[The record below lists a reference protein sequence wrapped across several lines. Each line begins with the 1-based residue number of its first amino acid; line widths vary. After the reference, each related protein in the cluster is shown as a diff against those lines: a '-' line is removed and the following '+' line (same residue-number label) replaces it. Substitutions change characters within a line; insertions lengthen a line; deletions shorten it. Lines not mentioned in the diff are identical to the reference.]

1 MMFGGCNME
10 SCSRLYI
17 RKIVESILHNLKQK
31 HNSILFVKHYNTLN
45 IKESEIK
52 NALDEREENIVFLYH
67 EFSDKYMQE
76 AFEPFLNWIME
87 LYQNFYGD
95 VPLDEFLEKSN
106 VYFQARS
113 VIKSYIETGECRRD
127 EDLIFVEA
135 EYEFKRFIESIC
147 NILSYISKEHTL
159 FLFLNRLHFAE
170 QSTISL
176 FIQFIKRNNDNIALL
191 SNYNEVYNVPEYIK
205 NEWNKMTNY
214 IEINGM
220 IIDWSLQDGQAS
232 ESEKIEVFDPIP
244 KEINTYVRLINNMVS
259 CVAIKQA
266 NYYLEQIHNTFEV
279 EKITIPLMDKLAYL
293 RLYTLVA
300 LCLNNSA
307 TALMLC
313 DSINNCVKKTSNPK
327 IRFDCAYLSAL
338 VQFKSAQN
346 DLVNKYSQMCFDLT
360 EEIND
365 EKYIFKAK
373 LLDYIIVLK
382 GWNNIYSWDLNLI
395 IDNEFANMAIKY
407 KYYNHL
413 AYIYLFG
420 TCNDI
425 KYFVNGEKGIEE
437 AESFKT
443 GMALAKMLN
452 NESLMIKAWQKNV
465 MMASSYGYFSSVDYF
480 YKKTLEII
488 EGQNNKFE
496 EANTYNGL
504 GYNRIVSEEFATANE
519 YFNKALAILYELD
532 KPDVICETLYNM
544 ATNAILAHEYYTANN
559 LLTIIIDII
568 NALDEHKLRICNLSK
583 VYGFMVLCNYYL
595 GVEYNANLYFSKME
609 RAVSHMLDK
618 PVESSFYLWDD
629 DMFFYFFS
637 AGLLVKNDD
646 IEKAQKHFDRAK
658 IHLFRSVG
666 NLFFAYYQFALAQA
680 DLYEIQG
687 RHKDAV
693 QILNDALD
701 FCVEHGYEFKA
712 EILRAKLEG
721 RPYPHKR
728 IELKLESV
736 TQKQLEAISKR
747 SRIEHE
753 LINKNK
759 GINFLISWQD
769 LLNKDYPSDK
779 ALVQNAMNIIQNSY
793 NIDCALFI
801 EMNNNIPK
809 VSYCSKDLSLQQKD
823 VETIVDFFKE
833 YRKEFVTSRFD
844 KTFDDY
850 DRILNIFKKSSIAS
864 IMCVPTYRDEALLGI
879 MITIVKVHQN
889 LLSNIY
895 FFGNSELII
904 FKFAAM
910 QIVDAVERLNA
921 KIEIKAIN
929 AKLQKSSVT
938 DLLTGLLNRQ
948 GFAKKLED
956 FSDYSTKQNF
966 EEQETTILYIDL
978 DNFKYCNDTF
988 GHDIGDLMLK
998 KLSSLFTEIVGDKGY
1013 CVRYGGDEFIIV
1025 LPDSSIEFGV
1035 DTAKQIYQQIA
1046 ENGYFIQDIANVL
1059 KRPIEIDSKHRIS
1072 CSIGIAS
1079 SQKYNHD
1086 SIMECLKHA
1095 DSALY
1100 DIKKGT
1106 KHDFKV
1112 WQKI

>member
-1 MMFGGCNME
+1 ME
-10 SCSRLYI
+10 SCSQLYI
-17 RKIVESILHNLKQK
+17 RKIVDSILHNLEQK
-31 HNSILFVKHYNTLN
+31 HSSILFVKHYNTLN
-45 IKESEIK
+45 IKEIELK
-52 NALDEREENIVFLYH
+52 NALDERDGNIIFLYH
-67 EFSDKYMQE
+67 EFSAKYMQG
-76 AFEPFLNWIME
+76 AFEPFLDWIMG
-87 LYQNFYGD
+87 LYQNFYSD
-95 VPLDEFLEKSN
+95 IPLDEFLEKSG

-113 VIKSYIETGECRRD
+113 VLKTYIETGECQRN
-127 EDLIFVEA
+127 EDLIFIEA
-135 EYEFKRFIESIC
+135 KYEFQRFIESIC

-159 FLFLNRLHFAE
+159 FLFLNKLHFAE

-176 FIQFIKRNNDNIALL
+176 LTEFIKHPNENIAMI
-191 SNYNEVYNVPEYIK
+191 SNYNEVYNIPEYTK
-205 NEWNKMTNY
+205 SKWNKMIEY
-214 IEINGM
+214 IESNNM
-220 IIDWSLQDGQAS
+220 IVDWSLQDGQAS
-232 ESEKIEVFDPIP
+232 ESEKVETFDPIP
-244 KEINTYVRLINNMVS
+244 KELNTYIRLINNMAS
-259 CVAIKQA
+259 CVAIEQA
-266 NYYLEQIHNTFEV
+266 NHYLEQIHNKFEV
-279 EKITIPLMDKLAYL
+279 EKITIPLKDKIFYL
-293 RLYTLVA
+293 KLYTLVA
-300 LCLNNSA
+300 LCLDNST

-313 DSINNCVKKTSNPK
+313 DNINNSIKDSLSLKTKFS
-327 IRFDCAYLSAL
+327 CAYLSAL
-338 VQFKSAQN
+338 VQFKSAQT
-346 DLVNKYSQMCFDLT
+346 DLMNKYTQMCFDLAN
-360 EEIND
+360 EIND
-365 EKYIFKAK
+365 EKYVFKAK

-382 GWNNIYSWDLNLI
+382 GWNNIYSWDVNLI

-437 AESFKT
+437 AESFKM
-443 GMALAKMLN
+443 GMALAKKLN

-480 YKKTLEII
+480 YKKSLEII

-504 GYNRIVSEEFATANE
+504 GYNRIVSEEFGVANE
-519 YFNKALAILYELD
+519 YFNKALAIFYELD

-559 LLTIIIDII
+559 LLTIVIDILD
-568 NALDEHKLRICNLSK
+568 ALDEHKLRICNLGK
-583 VYGFMVLCNYYL
+583 IYGFMVLCNCYL
-595 GVEYNANLYFSKME
+595 GIEYNANLYFSKME
-609 RAVSHMLDK
+609 RAVSHMLDL

-629 DMFFYFFS
+629 DMFFYFFT
-637 AGLLVKNDD
+637 AGLLVKDDD
-646 IEKAQKHFDRAK
+646 IEKAQEHFDRAK
-658 IHLFRSVG
+658 IHLFRSAG
-666 NLFFAYYQFALAQA
+666 NLFFAYYQFAIAQA

-687 RHKDAV
+687 RHEEAV
-693 QILNDALD
+693 KILNDALD
-701 FCVEHGYEFKA
+701 FCVNHGYEFKA
-712 EILRAKLEG
+712 EILRAKLDG
-721 RPYPHKR
+721 KPFPHKR
-728 IELKLESV
+728 IELKLETV

-769 LLNKDYPSDK
+769 LLNKDYSSDK
-779 ALVQNAMNIIQNSY
+779 ELVQNAMNIIQNSY
-793 NIDCALFI
+793 NIDSALFI
-801 EMNNNIPK
+801 EVNHDTPK
-809 VSYCSKDLSLQQKD
+809 VSYCSKNLNLQPND
-823 VETIVDFFKE
+823 VKTIVDFFLE

-850 DRILNIFKKSSIAS
+850 DIILNLFKKSSIAS
-864 IMCVPTYRDEALLGI
+864 IMCVPMYSNEVLQGV
-879 MITIVKVHQN
+879 MITIVKVHET

-910 QIVDAVERLNA
+910 QIIDAVERLNA

-956 FSDYSTKQNF
+956 FSEYSTNQSF
-966 EEQETTILYIDL
+966 ERQETTILYIDL

-998 KLSSLFTEIVGDKGY
+998 KLSTMFTDIVGNNGY

-1025 LPDSSIEFGV
+1025 LPDASTEFGV
-1035 DTAKQIYQQIA
+1035 DIAKQIYQEI
-1046 ENGYFIQDIANVL
+1046 EKNGYFIRDIANAL
-1059 KRPIEIDSKHRIS
+1059 KRPVNIDEKHRIS
-1072 CSIGIAS
+1072 CSIGIS
-1079 SQKYNHD
+1079 TSQKYNHE

-1112 WQKI
+1112 WKQKTE